1 MSNIEHRAIALA
13 GLNQAVRLVR
23 QLARDGRVGDE
34 SAYAASLG
42 STLRLDATD
51 HAAVFGGLAGLRVGL
66 KALDSMLA
74 MRDPKG
80 DPGLVEELRYSMALM
95 QLERQ
100 LQRNS
105 AMQEMLGKSLSN
117 LGRTEVDPA
126 NLDLLANRLGE
137 LYKLTIST
145 MSPRV
150 LVQGE
155 QTYLGNPQIA
165 ASIRALLLAG
175 IRSAALWR
183 QSGGGRIRLMLER
196 RALQATCESLL
207 ARL

>member
-1 MSNIEHRAIALA
+1 MSTIEHRAIALA
-13 GLNQAVRLVR
+13 GLSQAVRLVR

-34 SAYAASLG
+34 AAYAASLG
-42 STLRLDATD
+42 STLRLDAAD
-51 HAAVFGGLAGLRVGL
+51 HAMVYGGLAGLRVGL
-66 KALDSMLA
+66 EAMGAMLA
-74 MRDPKG
+74 LRDPNG
-80 DPGLVEELRYSMALM
+80 DPGLMEDLRYAMTLI
-95 QLERQ
+95 QLERR
-100 LQRNS
+100 LHRNS
-105 AMQEMLGKSLSN
+105 AMQELLGKGLTN

-145 MSPRV
+145 LSPRV

-196 RALQATCESLL
+196 RALQSACERLL
-207 ARL
+207 ARV